1 MFRKREE
8 GNYVRN
14 YYLFRN
20 INDYILA
27 LLQIYQ
33 RHVFDIVLDIHKTAV
48 CSSHGVLGY
57 YILHHDIVDTDRKRL
72 L

>member
-1 MFRKREE
+1 MPLRREE
-8 GNYVRN
+8 DNYVGN
-14 YYLFRN
+14 YYLFRD

-33 RHVFDIVLDIHKTAV
+33 GNVFDIVLDIHKTTV

-57 YILHHDIVDTDRKRL
+57 CILHHDIVDTDRKRL
-72 L
+72 F

>member
-1 MFRKREE
+1 MLRKREDD
-8 GNYVRN
+8 NYAGN

-27 LLQIYQ
+27 LLQNFPCY
-33 RHVFDIVLDIHKTAV
+33 VFDIVLGVHKATV
-48 CSSHGVLGY
+48 CNSFGVLGY
-57 YILHHDIVDTDRKRL
+57 CILHHDIVDTDRERL